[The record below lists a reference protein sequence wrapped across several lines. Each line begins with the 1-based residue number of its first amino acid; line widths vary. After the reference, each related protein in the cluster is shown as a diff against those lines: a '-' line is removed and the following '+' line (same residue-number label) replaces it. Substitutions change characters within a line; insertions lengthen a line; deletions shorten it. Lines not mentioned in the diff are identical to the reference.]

1 MKQLDPG
8 GDQTRV
14 PDIGEDFPGPK
25 PGSDRAILALARY

>member
-8 GDQTRV
+8 GDQIRV

-25 PGSDRAILALARY
+25 PGSDQQF